1 MPDRPAGVGALA
13 GQALRR
19 PGGRRA
25 VSVLSIVLF
34 LAGVVMFA
42 YPVGTDVAAGLR
54 QGNLKSALQD
64 PSYEQAYRLRTIKVG
79 EGLTRLVIP
88 KLDVDVL
95 VVEGTTPSALRA
107 GAGHYADTPLP
118 GQAGNVAIAGS
129 PHHFRPAVQPARRD
143 GHGRHRRAVH
153 PVREVHLHRGPRV
166 RGPRQPLARL
176 APATPASSPR
186 TGADHWLT
194 LTTCHP
200 KGSARQRLI
209 LRLQLTRTEPVSPA
223 DRRHERRAPCRG
235 GDGPAARRADG
246 RLGLGGHHPRR
257 SGPGRA
263 RPGWSRCGRT
273 STRPPTRPASPCA
286 GPATPRRWRWPRTPA
301 ATRSSPAAT
310 SAFDLDTRCARY
322 PAGKACSSPVVARN
336 GVWTVALSGG
346 QTATRDVVIAVPA
359 ATPRGVS
366 ATGTSPTLLTVSW
379 ARGAE
384 PDVTWSV
391 LEGRTVLVADLT
403 PADACDD
410 KGRCSA
416 TFSYPADADR
426 SRTVVVRADRACPSC
441 GGAALAPADSDPA
454 TATLPDAPAP
464 SSSPSAGPSASGGP
478 SARPGSSGAPGTG
491 TADRGGIEKAIGT
504 FVRPPSTIRLPA
516 APRAST
522 AAVPAAAGQPDT
534 FGKTLDYGDQSR
546 TVVEKDGAP
555 VLTQVGNALS
565 SVGGALD
572 AERAWKAGAGAL
584 LLIMV
589 GVHLRVWLA
598 APGRG

>member
-1 MPDRPAGVGALA
+1 MSVARRAAAATALLLVGLTAASASAATTLDAPDR
-13 GQALRR
+13 
-19 PGGRRA
+19 
-25 VSVLSIVLF
+25 VSA
-34 LAGVVMFA
+34 AGVV
-42 YPVGTDVAAGLR
+42 
-54 QGNLKSALQD
+54 
-64 PSYEQAYRLRTIKVG
+64 
-79 EGLTRLVIP
+79 
-88 KLDVDVL
+88 
-95 VVEGTTPSALRA
+95 ALRA
-107 GAGHYADTPLP
+107 HVDPAADPTSLTLRGP
-118 GQAGNVAIAGS
+118 GDAKAVEVATNAGS
-129 PHHFRPAVQPARRD
+129 N
-143 GHGRHRRAVH
+143 
-153 PVREVHLHRGPRV
+153 EV
-166 RGPRQPLARL
+166 
-176 APATPASSPR
+176 
-186 TGADHWLT
+186 LT
-194 LTTCHP
+194 
-200 KGSARQRLI
+200 
-209 LRLQLTRTEPVSPA
+209 
-223 DRRHERRAPCRG
+223 G
-235 GDGPAARRADG
+235 GD
-246 RLGLGGHHPRR
+246 L
-257 SGPGRA
+257 
-263 RPGWSRCGRT
+263 
-273 STRPPTRPASPCA
+273 
-286 GPATPRRWRWPRTPA
+286 
-301 ATRSSPAAT
+301 
-310 SAFDLDTRCARY
+310 AFDLDTRCARY

-534 FGKTLDYGDQSR
+534 FGKTLNYGDQSR